1 MNINETERLTIR
13 VASLE
18 DAEGM
23 LKLLNQESFINNI
36 DDRGVRTLE
45 EAHLFLKNGALAMQD
60 ELGFSIYTCCLK
72 ESGEFIGTC
81 GLIKRDGVDRP
92 EIGFALLDEFAGKGY
107 AFEAAKAVL
116 DYAKNKLA
124 ITPLHAI
131 VNPCNESSIALLTKL
146 GFASYGEVQVP
157 KIDNSVVLFKQ
168 EKLL

>member
-1 MNINETERLTIR
+1 MNIIETERLVIS
-13 VASLE
+13 VPSFD

-23 LKLLNQESFINNI
+23 VNLLNQGSFISNI
-36 DDRGVRTLE
+36 ADRGVRNVE
-45 EAHLFLKNGALAMQD
+45 DAKLFLKNGAMAMQE
-60 ELGFSIYTCCLK
+60 ELGFSMYTCRLK
-72 ESGEFIGTC
+72 KSGEFIGSC
-81 GLIKRDGVDRP
+81 GLIKRDGVERP

-107 AFEAAKAVL
+107 AFEAATAVL

-146 GFASYGEVQVP
+146 GFTSCGEVQVP